1 MSVWLGLDF
10 WDQDRRFSESWYR
23 DFRWFMV
30 RLQWN
35 WKILLFLRPRLVK
48 MMRRRLYPESCWSLC
63 CHATHYHE
71 IWIVWGCDLGGQ
83 VIQIPT
89 TILTQASALQSVVVR
104 QSTGNNNQGVLL
116 KGGGHTMDVIKY
128 ISCLQ
133 ITSDADYIGDC
144 QQSPKGTYFFVIGD
158 L

>member
-1 MSVWLGLDF
+1 M
-10 WDQDRRFSESWYR
+10 
-23 DFRWFMV
+23 
-30 RLQWN
+30 
-35 WKILLFLRPRLVK
+35 
-48 MMRRRLYPESCWSLC
+48 
-63 CHATHYHE
+63 
-71 IWIVWGCDLGGQ
+71 GGQ

>member
-1 MSVWLGLDF
+1 M
-10 WDQDRRFSESWYR
+10 
-23 DFRWFMV
+23 
-30 RLQWN
+30 
-35 WKILLFLRPRLVK
+35 
-48 MMRRRLYPESCWSLC
+48 
-63 CHATHYHE
+63 
-71 IWIVWGCDLGGQ
+71 GGQ

-133 ITSDADYIGDC
+133 ITSVANYIEDC
-144 QQSPKGTYFFVIGD
+144 QKSPNGTYFHVMGGG

>member
-1 MSVWLGLDF
+1 MTSYVRLMSVWLGLDF
-10 WDQDRRFSESWYR
+10 WPQYRRFSESWYR

-89 TILTQASALQSVVVR
+89 TILTQASALQSLL
-104 QSTGNNNQGVLL
+104 GNQLATTIRVSCWR
-116 KGGGHTMDVIKY
+116 GGDTLWMSLNTLAV
-128 ISCLQ
+128 
-133 ITSDADYIGDC
+133 
-144 QQSPKGTYFFVIGD
+144 FR
-158 L
+158 